1 MSESAFKAKDRY
13 GAETEFE
20 MEDLDEV
27 RERDADILYRKAYG
41 LALKE
46 GLIPRESMRKLL
58 RDHGIWDEE
67 HEKEF
72 RERIAKVGSL
82 EAQLEITNNKGN
94 SEECIKIAG
103 DLAKARRIMWNLML
117 IQSSAFSN
125 SCEAYAET
133 IRMEAQ
139 LASSIVIKAT
149 KQRYWKSYSDYVM
162 ERDTNE
168 TSEVPLKAM
177 EIVSEKMSVAQL
189 AITENNPEQK
199 WIKQF
204 KLDTEEARKSATK
217 ELKRRAKHGSSH
229 KVAARSAKPKT
240 NRKKASY
247 KRVAKKPR

>member
-82 EAQLEITNNKGN
+82 EVQLEITNNKGN

-149 KQRYWKSYSDYVM
+149 KQRYWKSYSDYVT

-168 TSEVPLKAM
+168 ISEVPLKAM
-177 EIVSEKMSVAQL
+177 EIVSEKMAVAQL

-199 WIKQF
+199 WIQQF

-229 KVAARSAKPKT
+229 KVAARSAKPKV
-240 NRKKASY
+240 NHKKASN